1 MFVPGSDYHPDPG
14 IYSRPLPG
22 LEPASIL
29 AEEAAS
35 SDRYGF
41 AMAQLVRE
49 RNRILEAID
58 EATHAATD
66 LIERRS
72 GS

>member
-14 IYSRPLPG
+14 IYGQPLPG
-22 LEPASIL
+22 LEPARIL
-29 AEEAAS
+29 AEENAS
-35 SDRYGF
+35 SDRYRF
-41 AMAQLVRE
+41 AMAQLLRE

-58 EATHAATD
+58 EAARAATH
-66 LIERRS
+66 LIERRA